1 MLNKK
6 LYRGG
11 GYIGEV
17 CKGLGDWSGI
27 PSILWRI
34 AFLFILPWAVSIYVV
49 LWIFLKKDY

>member
-6 LYRGG
+6 LYRGS
-11 GYIGEV
+11 GYIGGV

>member
-11 GYIGEV
+11 GYIGGV